1 MHDVIVIGA
10 GVAGLQCARRLKS
23 AGADVLVV
31 DRSDK
36 PGGRCATRSFGG
48 EPADYGPLFIHGRDA
63 HFLAAVEE
71 AAGGQLIP
79 DWPVRR
85 IGRGSP
91 CQPDA
96 YAPNETRLA
105 LTGGINAFPHALAAG
120 IPLKL
125 CTQVASIGPV
135 KGAMAVAGTGEEH
148 LEARDIVLALAL
160 EQTMRFVS
168 MLEKHEG
175 RDGILALLRL
185 FFSLPCLTVIAG
197 YPGSTTHPDFDLNYP
212 EDDHALMLMSNESS
226 KRPGSGPLI
235 MTFQAAPRWS
245 RERMDAPKEQWAL
258 ELVAAAAR
266 RLGPWAAS
274 PDWMHI
280 HRWKYSRL
288 DRANELAGPL
298 ELKVGDSRI
307 GIAGDLFSPGG
318 GIQAAWL
325 SGDRL
330 AERFAHSSTQVTKP
344 V

>member
-10 GVAGLQCARRLKS
+10 GVAGLQCARSLKT
-23 AGADVLVV
+23 AGAEVLVV

-48 EPADYGPLFIHGRDA
+48 HPADYGPLFIHGHDA
-63 HFLAAVEE
+63 AFLAAVEE
-71 AAGGQLIP
+71 TAGNQKIP
-79 DWPVRR
+79 DWPLRK

-105 LTGGINAFPHALAAG
+105 LAGGINDFPQALAAG
-120 IPLKL
+120 LTL
-125 CTQVASIGPV
+125 RLRTQVASIKPSPDGMV
-135 KGAMAVAGTGEEH
+135 VTATGGER
-148 LEARDIVLALAL
+148 LEARDLVLAMAL
-160 EQTMRFVS
+160 EQTIPFIS
-168 MLEKHEG
+168 LLEESES

-185 FFSLPCLTVIAG
+185 FISLPCLTVIAG
-197 YPGSTTHPDFDLNYP
+197 YPAGTTLPDFDINYP
-212 EDDHALMLMSNESS
+212 EDDHALMLMGNESS
-226 KRPGSGPLI
+226 KRPGAGQLV

-245 RERMDAPKEQWAL
+245 RERMEAPKEQWAQ

-274 PDWMHI
+274 PDWTHV

-298 ELKVGDSRI
+298 EIVAGDSHI

-325 SGDRL
+325 SGNRL
-330 AERFAHSSTQVTKP
+330 AERFAQHSARIAS
-344 V
+344 